1 MFWYLSFFN
10 YENLKYNLLR
20 AKYVASEYLKIKK
33 EIIKMTVLIDK
44 DGVKVIKIKTNC
56 ENNIEL
62 LWLEKWNLLDGYMAK
77 ELNLLRTLLDGLK
90 QS

>member
-1 MFWYLSFFN
+1 
-10 YENLKYNLLR
+10 LR

-62 LWLEKWNLLDGYMAK
+62 LWLEK
-77 ELNLLRTLLDGLK
+77 
-90 QS
+90 